1 MANGTIAFDTLSTSG
16 QISGTA
22 KSVDTDYLLNG
33 SAKMWCT
40 HTQAGTYVLDD
51 SFNVASI
58 ADNGTGE
65 TTVTFS
71 NAPANANYSA
81 ILTAGGGNNIRSIFN
96 ANNTTRVKV
105 ESYQISSNST
115 VADAADT
122 CLAVFGDL
130 A

>member
-1 MANGTIAFDTLSTSG
+1 MANGTIAFDTLQTSG
-16 QISGTA
+16 QIDGTA
-22 KSVDTDYLLNG
+22 RSIDTDYLLNG

-71 NAPANANYSA
+71 NAPANANYTS
-81 ILTAGGGNNIRSIFN
+81 ILTAGSGNNIRSVFN
-96 ANNTTRVKV
+96 SNNTTRVKV
-105 ESYQISSNST
+105 ESYQVSSNST
-115 VADAADT
+115 AADAADT
-122 CLAVFGDL
+122 CLAVFGEL